1 VSRLVL
7 LAVEGE
13 RVWAAPAGRPADAV
27 VVGRVV
33 RAWRA
38 WDAVDH
44 AGVWLGAYRSRYAA
58 AHAVVDHAQ
67 PRPPATSRQRGAPRR
82 RPADLPAIGHRRAAP
97 GAVELGELLRAAR
110 LAVAC
115 GGTAGL
121 ARREQL
127 LAELSHA
134 HPPAR
139 RARARRLARALGAAA
154 GLAAADLAAGPAPA
168 VLADPAGLPGRLLA
182 AQAALRPAAR
192 RRVARRQVAHPAP
205 GRGVA
210 GWPARL
216 GKAVPRGVEVAG

>member
-1 VSRLVL
+1 MSARLVL
-7 LAVEGE
+7 LALDGE
-13 RVWAAPAGRPADAV
+13 RVWATPAGRPADAV
-27 VVGRVV
+27 LVGRVV

-44 AGVWLGAYRSRYAA
+44 AGAWLGAYRSRYAA

-67 PRPPATSRQRGAPRR
+67 PSPPAASRPGGARR
-82 RPADLPAIGHRRAAP
+82 WRPAEFPTGGHRRAAL

-110 LAVAC
+110 LAIAC

-121 ARREQL
+121 GRRERL
-127 LAELSHA
+127 LAQLSHTR
-134 HPPAR
+134 PPTC
-139 RARARRLARALGAAA
+139 RAQARRLAQALGVAA

-182 AQAALRPAAR
+182 AQAALRPA
-192 RRVARRQVAHPAP
+192 RRQVVRPGA

-210 GWPARL
+210 GWPARA
-216 GKAVPRGVEVAG
+216 GGAVPRGLGVAG